1 MARTR
6 IGKKLYVFAI
16 LCLCVFGLYRILI
29 GTGYTLST
37 TTNAFNRLHKKPT
50 RKHGQPNQPD
60 QVSFEMD
67 KLRPRILK
75 ILPVSRTLRAFY
87 KQGEQDNYSNSTKKN
102 SMLLCNCTTD
112 LSFGILSRKFNTC
125 AVVGNGGILQNS
137 RCGKEIDSMDFVLR
151 FNMGALKGYIDDVGF
166 NTTIMSINTEGIG
179 WMIGNLTNGTDLLRK
194 AEMQDNLY
202 FLPANS
208 ILWYMKHTKTS
219 RGYLSAMYDILHR
232 TKHKKGP
239 RLAFAAADL
248 VVPTEKIWNI
258 SRPTSGLIGLTFAN
272 AICNRISLYG
282 FYPFYKDEN
291 NKTLSNHYYD
301 TAKFNFTSDSVH
313 AYNYEYSLLS
323 ELNRTG
329 AIRLVTSACRRYV
342 NKNDDLF
349 EQNR

>member
-6 IGKKLYVFAI
+6 IRKKLYVFAI
-16 LCLCVFGLYRILI
+16 LCLCVFGLYRILN

-50 RKHGQPNQPD
+50 RKHGQPD

-137 RCGKEIDSMDFVLR
+137 RCGKEIDSTDFVLR

-179 WMIGNLTNGTDLLRK
+179 WMIGNLTNGTDLLK
-194 AEMQDNLY
+194 AFWQERLY
-202 FLPANS
+202 SLPENT
-208 ILWYMKHTKTS
+208 ILWHMKHPNTS
-219 RGYLSAMYDILHR
+219 RPVLRTMYDILYGSN
-232 TKHKKGP
+232 HKRVP
-239 RLAFAAADL
+239 RLAFATANL
-248 VVPTEKIWNI
+248 VAPTAKIWNI
-258 SRPTSGLIGLTFAN
+258 SRPTSGLIGLTFAT

-291 NKTLSNHYYD
+291 NKPLSNHYYENL
-301 TAKFNFTSDSVH
+301 KFNFTSDSVH
-313 AYNYEYSLLS
+313 TYNEEYSLLR

-329 AIRLVTSACRRYV
+329 AIRLVTSPCSYG
-342 NKNDDLF
+342 NKTANTI
-349 EQNR
+349 NVH